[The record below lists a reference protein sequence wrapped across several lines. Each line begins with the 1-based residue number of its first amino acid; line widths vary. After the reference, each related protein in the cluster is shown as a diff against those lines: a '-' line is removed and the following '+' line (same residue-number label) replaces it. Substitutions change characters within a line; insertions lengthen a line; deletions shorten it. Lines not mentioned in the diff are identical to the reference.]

1 VALRDKHN
9 LTMLNEFILM
19 GITDLPQLQVPLFRL
34 FLTVYMVSVMG
45 NLGSIILTLLRGLL
59 FSDKRTINATILNNK
74 LIIVFGMEVKVFGV
88 QNEIKK

>member
-1 VALRDKHN
+1 MALRDKHN

-45 NLGSIILTLLRGLL
+45 NLGSIILTLPRGLL
-59 FSDKRTINATILNNK
+59 FSAKRTINATILNNK

>member
-1 VALRDKHN
+1 MALRDKHN